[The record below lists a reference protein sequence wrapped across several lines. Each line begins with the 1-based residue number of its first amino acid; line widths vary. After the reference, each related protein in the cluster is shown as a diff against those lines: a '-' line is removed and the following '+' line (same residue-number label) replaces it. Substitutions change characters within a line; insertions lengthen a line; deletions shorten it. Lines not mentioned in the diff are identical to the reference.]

1 VLKSGDESKVLQ
13 RAGRLRTVVM
23 HLTDLIHSRVWVVL
37 VALAILSFRIAWF
50 VSLSR
55 GSRKNRLDS
64 MNSTDSWIERPVLG
78 FWEIG

>member
-50 VSLSR
+50 VFLS
-55 GSRKNRLDS
+55 GKSQEPFGFDELYGLLD
-64 MNSTDSWIERPVLG
+64 
-78 FWEIG
+78 